1 MNVPRMNHACIKYE
15 EMGKTKIMVA
25 GGVTKGPESNY
36 ELTKSAEIY
45 DYEDAT
51 WKFAADIPK
60 IVTGSK
66 LIEVS
71 GRPTLVGRYGSEKQC
86 VMSRYTEDDTW
97 TPLPVSLLHGRSD
110 FQLLKNMPR
119 VITVFPYINSKF
131 TKFNPGKCGTY
142 NWRSVFGSVEK
153 GKKAI
158 FRTNTQI
165 SPWIQLDL
173 GHELLVVL
181 VS

>member
-1 MNVPRMNHACIKYE
+1 MKSQKVQ
-15 EMGKTKIMVA
+15 
-25 GGVTKGPESNY
+25 NY
-36 ELTKSAEIY
+36 EDPA
-45 DYEDAT
+45 

-71 GRPTLVGRYGSEKQC
+71 GRPGRYGSEKQC
-86 VMSRYTEDDTW
+86 VMSRYTEEDAW

-158 FRTNTQI
+158 SRTDTQI

>member
-1 MNVPRMNHACIKYE
+1 M
-15 EMGKTKIMVA
+15 
-25 GGVTKGPESNY
+25 
-36 ELTKSAEIY
+36 
-45 DYEDAT
+45 
-51 WKFAADIPK
+51 
-60 IVTGSK
+60 
-66 LIEVS
+66 
-71 GRPTLVGRYGSEKQC
+71 
-86 VMSRYTEDDTW
+86 
-97 TPLPVSLLHGRSD
+97 HGRSD
-110 FQLLKNMPR
+110 FQLMKNMPR
-119 VITVFPYINSKF
+119 VITVFPYIHSKF
-131 TKFNPGKCGTY
+131 TKFNTGKCGTY